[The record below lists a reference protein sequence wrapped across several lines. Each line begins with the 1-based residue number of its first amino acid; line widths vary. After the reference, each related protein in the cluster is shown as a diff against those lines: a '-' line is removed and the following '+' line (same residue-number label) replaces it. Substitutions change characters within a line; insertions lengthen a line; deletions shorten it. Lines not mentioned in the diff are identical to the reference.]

1 MGEGR
6 CGCMWL
12 REGGGSG
19 GGGEKVALHPPFT
32 HCAGAHSVIKG
43 LVSRRPCPNNDSIQR
58 EEESVSRRG

>member
-12 REGGGSG
+12 REGG
-19 GGGEKVALHPPFT
+19 EVTLHPPFT